1 MLFWRGIF
9 TFYFTLKLAN
19 LKLQKY
25 VPPSSW
31 SMLAVLALFPLPV
44 CSLDTCKKTSKKK
57 ANKKQR
63 VKGAKEVTAQKN
75 SLNVF
80 CMATANTPQHAYT
93 AICSS
98 RFGQQSKQA
107 GSSAVHQEDQSGEG
121 RKKRKDRREGGRI
134 IEVKRVVCVCLSSSN
149 HFNPLMS
156 SERRCLTQTPRL
168 STAASQKTTKPIIY
182 LLWFY
187 TEIQTWLMQYIIL
200 KIIQAVSQGVTW
212 VMGVFLKNQ
221 SFTYLSITSGS
232 KAESTCSHPKERELC
247 V

>member
-1 MLFWRGIF
+1 
-9 TFYFTLKLAN
+9 
-19 LKLQKY
+19 
-25 VPPSSW
+25 
-31 SMLAVLALFPLPV
+31 MLAVLALFPLPV

-134 IEVKRVVCVCLSSSN
+134 IEVKRVVCVCVCPVQTTLI
-149 HFNPLMS
+149 PLWAQRDGVWHRHHVCPQPPARKQLNRS
-156 SERRCLTQTPRL
+156 FICCGFT
-168 STAASQKTTKPIIY
+168 
-182 LLWFY
+182 
-187 TEIQTWLMQYIIL
+187 L
-200 KIIQAVSQGVTW
+200 KFRPDSCNIS
-212 VMGVFLKNQ
+212 
-221 SFTYLSITSGS
+221 Y
-232 KAESTCSHPKERELC
+232 
-247 V
+247 